1 MHNKGAMGIGGTD
14 PCGCKSEASCVMG
27 VFPAHLDRSSS
38 VMGVEGARAHQ
49 HPGCAHDDD
58 EEEGRKMRKIGNVR
72 GRARGTEYLK

>member
-1 MHNKGAMGIGGTD
+1 MHNKGAIGIGNTD

-49 HPGCAHDDD
+49 HPPPGCAHDDD
-58 EEEGRKMRKIGNVR
+58 EEEGRKITNVR
-72 GRARGTEYLK
+72 GRARDTECLK